1 MKVLLV
7 LLPFAVVVHNLIRAW
22 QKKQPPFLF
31 FLTIACTVLLL
42 CAAVFTSAVFLGHGQ
57 AIAMLR
63 GIAPGRASLK
73 ALLGAVCVTM
83 GTVFGCWCASAFCL
97 FRKIKGWQTVLLLT
111 MAAGIIET
119 ALLLRIMAS
128 GNWTR

>member
-7 LLPFAVVVHNLIRAW
+7 LLPFGVALYNLIRAR
-22 QKKQPPFLF
+22 QKKEPALLI
-31 FLTIACTVLLL
+31 FLTVVCTLLLL

-73 ALLGAVCVTM
+73 ALLGAVIVTM
-83 GTVFGCWCASAFCL
+83 GTVLVCWVASAFCL
-97 FRKIKGWQTVLLLT
+97 FRKIKGWQAVLLLT
-111 MAAGIIET
+111 MATGIIEA
-119 ALLLRIMAS
+119 ALLLQIMVS